1 MADSPYIFE
10 ANTQNF
16 TQLVLQ
22 NSRQVPVLVDFW
34 ADWCQPCKTLTPILT
49 KLIDEYR
56 GAFILVKVNTD
67 QNQALASQLGV
78 RSLPTVKLFKDG
90 KIVDEFMGALPE
102 AEVRKFLNKHRTR
115 PTEPYRQQALMLQEQ
130 GDLDGAM
137 NLMGQVLQHEP
148 DFHEAALDL
157 AAMLLVSGDINQ
169 AEAMVKQVPENAVEP
184 ELIQKLRADIKLAR
198 LKEQSVGQDTSELE
212 QRIAQNHK
220 DYTAMIELAKIR
232 VAQGRTEEGLE
243 LYLKVMKADR
253 SFGEDAGRQGL
264 IASFDLLG
272 ANDPLVKK
280 YRSKMFSLLY

>member
-16 TQLVLQ
+16 AQSVIQ

-49 KLIDEYR
+49 KLIEEYR

-102 AEVRKFLNKHRTR
+102 AELRKFLNKHRIR
-115 PTEPYRQQALMLQEQ
+115 PTEPYRQQALMMQEE
-130 GDLDGAM
+130 GDLEGAM

-157 AAMLLVSGDINQ
+157 AAMLLVAGDTNQ
-169 AEAMVKQVPENAVEP
+169 AEAMVNQVPEKSVAS

-198 LKEQSVGQDTSELE
+198 LKEQSEGQDTSELE
-212 QRIAQNHK
+212 QRIEQNPQ
-220 DYTAMIELAKIR
+220 DYAAMIELAKIR

-253 SFGEDAGRQGL
+253 SFGDDAGRQGL

-272 ANDPLVKK
+272 ANDLLVKK

>member
-16 TQLVLQ
+16 AQLVIQ

-49 KLIDEYR
+49 KLIEEYR

-102 AEVRKFLNKHRTR
+102 AELRKFLNKHRIR
-115 PTEPYRQQALMLQEQ
+115 PTEPYRQQALMMQEE
-130 GDLDGAM
+130 GDLEGAM

-157 AAMLLVSGDINQ
+157 AAMLLVAGDTNQ
-169 AEAMVKQVPENAVEP
+169 AEAMVNQVPEKSVAS

-198 LKEQSVGQDTSELE
+198 LKEQSEGQDTSELE
-212 QRIAQNHK
+212 QRIEQNPQ
-220 DYTAMIELAKIR
+220 DYAAMIELAKIR

-253 SFGEDAGRQGL
+253 SFGDDAGRQGL

-272 ANDPLVKK
+272 ANDLLVKK

>member
-1 MADSPYIFE
+1 MADSPFIFE

-16 TQLVLQ
+16 AQLVIQ
-22 NSRQVPVLVDFW
+22 NSRQVPVIVDFW
-34 ADWCQPCKTLTPILT
+34 ADWCQPCKTLTPILH

-67 QNQALASQLGV
+67 QNQALAAQLGV
-78 RSLPTVKLFKDG
+78 RSLPTIKLFKDG

-115 PTEPYRQQALMLQEQ
+115 PTEPYRQQALMMKEE
-130 GDLDGAM
+130 GDLAGAM

-157 AAMLLVSGDINQ
+157 AGMLLESGEINQ
-169 AEAMVKQVPENAVEP
+169 AETMLNEIPEASVEP
-184 ELIQKLRADIKLAR
+184 ELIQKLRAEIKLAR
-198 LKEQSVGQDTSELE
+198 LKEQSEGQDTSELE
-212 QRIAQNHK
+212 QRIVQNPQ
-220 DYTAMIELAKIR
+220 DYAAMIELAKIR
-232 VAQGRTEEGLE
+232 VAQGRTEEGLA

-272 ANDPLVKK
+272 ASDPLVKK

>member
-1 MADSPYIFE
+1 MADSPFIFE

-16 TQLVLQ
+16 AQLVLQ
-22 NSRQVPVLVDFW
+22 NSQQVPVLVDFW
-34 ADWCQPCKTLTPILT
+34 ADWCQPCRTLTPILT

-67 QNQALASQLGV
+67 QNQALAAQLGV
-78 RSLPTVKLFKDG
+78 RSLPTVKLFKEG

-102 AEVRKFLNKHRTR
+102 AEIRKFLNKHRTR
-115 PTEPYRQQALMLQEQ
+115 PTEPYRQQALMMQEE
-130 GDLDGAM
+130 GDLAGAI
-137 NLMGQVLQHEP
+137 NLLGQVLQHEP
-148 DFHEAALDL
+148 DFYEAALDL
-157 AAMLLVSGDINQ
+157 ALMLLESGEVDQ
-169 AEAMVKQVPENAVEP
+169 AETLVNQVPENSVAP
-184 ELIQKLRADIKLAR
+184 ELIQKLRAEIKLAR
-198 LKEQSVGQDTSELE
+198 LKAQSEGQDTSELE
-212 QRIAQNHK
+212 QRIAQNPQ
-220 DYTAMIELAKIR
+220 DYGAMLELAKIL

-272 ANDPLVKK
+272 PSDPLVKK